1 MEVGTCGRIE
11 RICIEVDE
19 GLLAWQRDENS
30 YPGCSWGRV
39 LSGVPQGSVLAPIM
53 FQIYIND
60 MQEGLKS
67 YINLFADD
75 AKLEKVVRGPDDC
88 MELQRD
94 IDKMYEWSVKWK
106 LQSAPLVLAP
116 KSCANICDELSRT
129 PCIHLRKTA
138 MVLAR

>member
-1 MEVGTCGRIE
+1 M
-11 RICIEVDE
+11 
-19 GLLAWQRDENS
+19 
-30 YPGCSWGRV
+30 
-39 LSGVPQGSVLAPIM
+39 LAPIM

-94 IDKMYEWSVKWK
+94 LDKMYV
-106 LQSAPLVLAP
+106 
-116 KSCANICDELSRT
+116 
-129 PCIHLRKTA
+129 
-138 MVLAR
+138 